1 MLGRFRSLNLL
12 TLVAIV
18 LALGALIP
26 ASALATR
33 SYIGNS
39 YSSDLYGFTEIIM
52 CDNDADGH
60 PEYAEYVT
68 NGGGTSRLDDG
79 NGSQGGCGVQDLS
92 APMRQHRACRGIVGN
107 DPCGAPVYRP

>member
-1 MLGRFRSLNLL
+1 MLARLRSLNLL
-12 TLVAIV
+12 TV
-18 LALGALIP
+18 LAIAIALTALIP

-39 YSSDLYGFTEIIM
+39 YSSDDYGFTEVIM

-60 PEYAEYVT
+60 PEYAEYIT
-68 NGGGTSRLDDG
+68 SNGGTSRLDDG
-79 NGSQGGCGVQDLS
+79 NGSQGGCSVQDLS
-92 APMRQHRACRGIVGN
+92 APMRQHRACRGIVGD